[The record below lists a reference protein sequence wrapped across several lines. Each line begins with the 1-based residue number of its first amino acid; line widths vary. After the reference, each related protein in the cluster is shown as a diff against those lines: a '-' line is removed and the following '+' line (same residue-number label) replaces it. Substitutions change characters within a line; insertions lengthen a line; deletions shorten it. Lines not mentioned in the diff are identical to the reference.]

1 MKYSKITGCFYPD
14 NINYTDPP
22 SDLVDVSKSDY
33 EAAIR
38 RNSDQ
43 ILDVVDGGLVIIP
56 RPAPPLEDLKQI
68 KIDEIADAFY
78 NEIKSGF
85 TIANGWTMNADITD
99 VQRLKSAYDLA
110 GLFNQT
116 TLPIVVDY
124 NNAVHTSVPIDDVLE
139 QIKEL
144 GVHYQTLY
152 AKKQTLRSQ
161 AMAAATEQDLNTI
174 IWS

>member
-33 EAAIR
+33 EAAIL

-43 ILDVVDGGLVIIP
+43 ILDVVDGGLVIIQ
-56 RPAPPLEDLKQI
+56 RPAPPLEDLKQV

-85 TIANGWTMNADITD
+85 TTSGGIKMNADITD

-116 TLPIVVDY
+116 TLPIMVDY
-124 NNAVHTSVPIDDVLE
+124 DNTVQTSVPMADVLE
-139 QIKEL
+139 LIKEL

-161 AMAAATEQDLNTI
+161 AMAAQSEQELNAI